1 MLDISSG
8 LYEQREGC
16 DEAVNLRGRII
27 VKIECPDNVGW
38 KKEVPDN
45 NLWEILSDL

>member
-1 MLDISSG
+1 MLIPSLYLPLVSSKMLDISSG

-27 VKIECPDNVGW
+27 VKIECPDNVG
-38 KKEVPDN
+38 
-45 NLWEILSDL
+45 